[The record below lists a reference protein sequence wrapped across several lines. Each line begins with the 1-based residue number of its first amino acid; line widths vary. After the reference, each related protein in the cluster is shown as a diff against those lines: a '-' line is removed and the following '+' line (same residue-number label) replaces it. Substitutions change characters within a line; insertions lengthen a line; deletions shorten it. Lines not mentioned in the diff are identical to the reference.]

1 MKIRPNTWD
10 AAICQSVMADNEY
23 NLPEDMTGMVVLDI
37 GAHIGSFLKACHD
50 RGARRVICYEPDKDN
65 FELLVVNAQECA
77 DSVEVELWNKAVTGE
92 VAENLK
98 IRRLRNHDFGNGPN
112 TGHVDVFG
120 YDEKDGFT
128 SVAIN
133 DVLKSVGCPIDLIKI
148 DCEGAEWGILEH
160 GDFSDTT
167 KLIVELHAV
176 QSGDHPITDGLK
188 EESLSTLA
196 QQAVRTLAKKGMT
209 GKITSLSE
217 ALGKMIVTKRSTT
230 AVKASTKKLLW
241 MSHAGIISGYGK
253 VTENICKR
261 LFEMGWDVRIYG
273 IGYDGY
279 PHNMPYKIYP
289 AYDTGSNLKPI
300 IDNMEPDAVVICD
313 DHFNIAIRVNMLTSM
328 GLYPP
333 VIGYAAVDSENV
345 RRDIAATFR
354 TLKHAIFHTEFG
366 VQELRKVGY
375 KGPASVAGHGV
386 DLNRF
391 QPYDKTNARE
401 HISVFMPNVQLKSAF
416 IWGLVGVN
424 QPRKRIDLSLAYF
437 AEWWKRAGKP
447 DDAYIYMHSDA
458 KGVWDVPQ
466 LADYLGI
473 KGRILTTSR
482 ALLPESHMPSM
493 YSIFDAM
500 ISTAEGES
508 WGMCQQEA
516 MACGIPQIAVQC
528 GGMPYWAK
536 DAIYWV
542 KPSQYVFTP
551 NQTNTKRWIA
561 SEEDF
566 VKAMS
571 DMYSSAALRGEYSKR
586 GLELVRSMPSW
597 DDIALHFHDT
607 LTQVI
612 RRVEDAS
619 SGDVSDEFAGA
630 ECAKPA
636 TRTVKETDANY
647 LATLYEQNL

>member
-37 GAHIGSFLKACHD
+37 GAHIGSFLTACHV
-50 RGARRVICYEPDKDN
+50 RGAKRVICYEPDKDN
-65 FELLVVNAQECA
+65 FELLVLNAQPCG
-77 DSVEVELWNKAVTGE
+77 DYTEVELWNKAVTGE
-92 VAENLK
+92 TTENLK
-98 IRRLRNHDFGNGPN
+98 LRRLREHDFGNGPN
-112 TGHVDVFG
+112 TGHIDVFG
-120 YDEKDGFT
+120 LDKTNGIT
-128 SVAIN
+128 SISIN
-133 DVLKSVGCPIDLIKI
+133 DVIKSIGCPIDLIKI
-148 DCEGAEWGILEH
+148 DCEGSEWGILEH
-160 GDFSDTT
+160 GDFKDVT
-167 KLIVELHAV
+167 KMIVELHAV
-176 QSGDHPITDGLK
+176 QSGDHPIADGLK
-188 EESLSTLA
+188 EESLTTLA
-196 QQAVRTLAKKGMT
+196 QQAVRNLAKKGLT
-209 GKITSLSE
+209 GKITSLND
-217 ALGKMIVTKRSTT
+217 ALGKMIITKASK
-230 AVKASTKKLLW
+230 AVAASTKKLLW
-241 MSHAGIISGYGK
+241 ISHAGIISGYGK

-273 IGYDGY
+273 IGYNGY
-279 PHNMPYKIYP
+279 PHSMPYKIYP
-289 AYDTGSNLKPI
+289 AYDTGGNLKPLL
-300 IDNMEPDAVVICD
+300 DSMQPDAVVICD

-345 RRDIAATFR
+345 RKDIAATFR

-366 VQELRKVGY
+366 VQELRKAGY

-386 DLNRF
+386 DTTRF
-391 QPYDKTNARE
+391 MPYEKESARD
-401 HISVFMPNVQLKSAF
+401 HISVFLPNVKLKSAF
-416 IWGLVGVN
+416 IWGVVGVN

-447 DDAYIYMHSDA
+447 QDAYIYLHSDS

-473 KGRILTTSR
+473 KGRILTTST
-482 ALLPESHMPSM
+482 ALLPESQMPSM

-508 WGMCQQEA
+508 WGMCHHEA

-542 KPSQYVFTP
+542 KPSQYAFTP

-561 SEEDF
+561 AEEDF
-566 VKAMS
+566 VAAMN
-571 DMYSSAALRGEYSKR
+571 DMYSNPSLREEYSRR
-586 GLELVRSMPSW
+586 GLELVKSMPSW
-597 DDIALHFHDT
+597 DVIAKHFHDT
-607 LTQVI
+607 ILQTI
-612 RRVEDAS
+612 RRIETATAVSMSEEFEDS
-619 SGDVSDEFAGA
+619 ETKT
-630 ECAKPA
+630 EAKA
-636 TRTVKETDANY
+636 DSNLA
-647 LATLYEQNL
+647 ATLCEKSADDYRR